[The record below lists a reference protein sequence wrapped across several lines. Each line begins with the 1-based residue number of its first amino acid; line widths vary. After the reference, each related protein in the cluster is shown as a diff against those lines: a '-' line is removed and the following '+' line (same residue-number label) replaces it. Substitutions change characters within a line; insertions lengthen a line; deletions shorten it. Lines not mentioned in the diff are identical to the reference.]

1 MTPLSAD
8 EVELRRTDALM
19 RTFIGSMPGAVYRF
33 ALDERWK
40 LDFVSPAIEALSGW
54 PAADFLGLETVAHP
68 EDAPE
73 LRKAIEAA
81 IAGRKPYSLEYRIR
95 HADGGER
102 WVYDNGQAVLDE
114 RGAPAYL
121 VGSMFDVTERHRTN
135 EALRLRDEFF
145 KALFENG
152 GVGIMSNDDQG
163 RFIEVNDTSL
173 EFFGVERKDLLGQT
187 LIGYTHPDHRARA
200 AEQIRKLISG
210 EVDHWRWE
218 KLFLRKD
225 GEERWGDVA
234 ASAIRGPD
242 GHFISGITVLVDI
255 TARKRQEDEL
265 RKVRE
270 AAEAANRAKSAF
282 LATMSHEIR
291 TPMNAILNTAAFA
304 LETELTQQQREYM
317 TVIGTAARGLLALI
331 NHILDFSKI
340 EAEKLELESAP
351 FALMEV
357 LHEVTQIFRANVLE
371 TGIELVIHAGSD
383 VPRTLV
389 GDAHRLRQVLIN
401 LVGNAFKFTE
411 RGEVRI
417 HVKRGSAS
425 DGLVELRFS
434 VRDSGI
440 GIPKEQQ
447 GQLFQAFSQADSS
460 TTRRYG
466 GTGLGLAI
474 SLRLARLMGGDLSLE
489 SELGMGSTFTLTA
502 RFGVVAALSEVPIPA
517 ADLAGQLAAPAPSSA
532 GAGEFTG
539 LRVLVAEDN
548 EANRFVATE
557 LLSRLGFD
565 IDVAVDGAQAVKMA
579 LEKSYACVLM
589 DVQMPQMDGIEA
601 TRQIRADPLGAALP
615 IIAMTA
621 NAMKGDQEVFLAAG
635 MNDYVPKPIDRN
647 ALLEALRRQ
656 VVRTPKRA
664 VPDGG
669 PPDGVPPDVE
679 PPSMPGALAGVD
691 VQGAY
696 ARLGVSRETL
706 GRLLARFAQGLPRGL
721 AVLASAVKARD
732 HDAVRLHAHSLSGSA
747 GTLAVDRLRWAAAAL
762 EAAGRARRGP
772 LDELFAAVEAEA
784 RTVLAS
790 LAPLRPPAQPAT
802 GEAPPAARLLALSGY
817 LATGDLTAI
826 TAELAT
832 LDAAGGEQLA
842 RLRVLIGDYQYESA
856 AALIVEMT

>member
-1 MTPLSAD
+1 MTPLSPD

-304 LETELTQQQREYM
+304 LETELTQQQRQYM

-357 LHEVTQIFRANVLE
+357 LDEVTQIFRANVLE
-371 TGIELVIHAGSD
+371 TGVELVIHAGSD
-383 VPRTLV
+383 VPRSLV

-411 RGEVRI
+411 RGEVRL
-417 HVKRGSAS
+417 HVKRGVAA

-474 SLRLARLMGGDLSLE
+474 SLRLARLMGGDLSLV
-489 SELGMGSTFTLTA
+489 SELGTGSTFTLTA
-502 RFGVVAALSEVPIPA
+502 RFGVAAAQNVARVTPAGLPASPVP
-517 ADLAGQLAAPAPSSA
+517 PSAA

-539 LRVLVAEDN
+539 LQVLLAEDN
-548 EANRFVATE
+548 EANRFVAIE

-565 IDVAVDGAQAVKMA
+565 IDVAVDGVHAVKMA
-579 LEKSYACVLM
+579 LKRSYACVLM
-589 DVQMPQMDGIEA
+589 DVQMPGMDGIEA

-656 VVRTPKRA
+656 VVRTPGHA
-664 VPDGG
+664 A
-669 PPDGVPPDVE
+669 PDGVPADA
-679 PPSMPGALAGVD
+679 PPSSMPGALAGVD

-706 GRLLARFAQGLPRGL
+706 GRLLARFAEGLPRGL
-721 AVLASAVKARD
+721 AVLASAVRARD

-790 LAPLRPPAQPAT
+790 LAPLRAPAQPAT
-802 GEAPPAARLLALSGY
+802 GRAPTAARLGALSGY
-817 LATGDLTAI
+817 LAAGDLTAI

-832 LDAAGGEQLA
+832 LEAAGGDELA
-842 RLRVLIGDYQYESA
+842 RLRVLIVDYQYESA
-856 AALIVEMT
+856 AALIAAMT

>member
-1 MTPLSAD
+1 MLPAET
-8 EVELRRTDALM
+8 V
-19 RTFIGSMPGAVYRF
+19 RTFIGSLPAAVYRF
-33 ALDERWK
+33 ALDDRWK

-54 PAADFLGLETVAHP
+54 PAASLLGVETVAHP
-68 EDAPE
+68 DDAPA

-95 HADGGER
+95 HAGGGER

-121 VGSMFDVTERHRTN
+121 VGSMFDVTERRSTT
-135 EALRLRDEFF
+135 EALRRRDEFF

-187 LIGYTHPDHRARA
+187 LIGYTHPDDRPRA
-200 AEQIRKLISG
+200 AEQIRKLIAG
-210 EVDHWRWE
+210 EEDSWRWE
-218 KLFLRKD
+218 SFFLRKD
-225 GEERWGDVA
+225 GEVRWGDVA

-242 GHFISGITVLVDI
+242 GRFISGITVIADI
-255 TARKRQEDEL
+255 TARKRQEEEL

-304 LETELTQQQREYM
+304 LETELTEQQRQYM
-317 TVIGTAARGLLALI
+317 TVIETAARGLLALI

-351 FALMEV
+351 FELMEV
-357 LHEVTQIFRANVLE
+357 LDEVTQIFRAKVIE
-371 TGIELVIHAGSD
+371 KGVELVVHAASD

-411 RGEVRI
+411 RGEVAL
-417 HVKRGSAS
+417 HVTRGTAS
-425 DGLVELRFS
+425 GGPVELRFA
-434 VRDSGI
+434 VRDPGI
-440 GIPKEQQ
+440 GIPKEKQ

-489 SELGMGSTFTLTA
+489 SEPGVGSTFTLTA
-502 RFGVVAALSEVPIPA
+502 HFGVAAAQNVARVLP
-517 ADLAGQLAAPAPSSA
+517 PAPVRTSA

-539 LRVLVAEDN
+539 LRLLLAEDN

-565 IDVAVDGAQAVKMA
+565 IDVAVDGVQAVKMA
-579 LEKSYACVLM
+579 LERPYACVLM
-589 DVQMPQMDGIEA
+589 DVQMPEMDGIEA
-601 TRQIRADPLGAALP
+601 TRRIRAEARAAALP

-621 NAMKGDQEVFLAAG
+621 NAMKGDAEAFRAAG
-635 MNDYVPKPIDRN
+635 MNDYVPKPIDRK
-647 ALLEALRRQ
+647 ALLDALRRQ
-656 VVRTPKRA
+656 VAPRPA
-664 VPDGG
+664 
-669 PPDGVPPDVE
+669 
-679 PPSMPGALAGVD
+679 MPGALAGVD
-691 VQGAY
+691 VQGAS

-706 GRLLARFAQGLPRGL
+706 ERLLARFAEGLPRGL
-721 AVLASAVKARD
+721 AVLAAAVAARD

-772 LDELFAAVEAEA
+772 LDELFVAVEAEA

-790 LAPLRPPAQPAT
+790 LAPLRAPVQPAT
-802 GEAPPAARLLALSGY
+802 GRAPTTESLLALSRC
-817 LATGDLTAI
+817 LASGDLAAI
-826 TAELAT
+826 TAELTT
-832 LDAAGGEQLA
+832 LDTAGGSELA
-842 RLRVLIGDYQYESA
+842 RLRVLIGDYRYEA
-856 AALIVEMT
+856 ARSLIAEIT

>member
-1 MTPLSAD
+1 MPSPETD
-8 EVELRRTDALM
+8 EVELRRSDALM
-19 RTFIGSMPGAVYRF
+19 RTFIGSLPGAVYRF
-33 ALDERWK
+33 ALDRRWK
-40 LDFVSPAIEALSGW
+40 LDFVSPAIQALTGW
-54 PAADFLGLETVAHP
+54 SAASFLGLETVAHP
-68 EDAPE
+68 DDAPG

-81 IAGRKPYSLEYRIR
+81 IAGHKPYAVEYRIR

-102 WVYDNGQAVLDE
+102 WVYDNGQAVLDD
-114 RGAPAYL
+114 RGGPAYL
-121 VGSMFDVTERHRTN
+121 VGSMFDVTERRRTT

-163 RFIEVNDTSL
+163 RFVEVNDTSL

-187 LIGYTHPDHRARA
+187 LIGYTHPDDRPRA
-200 AEQIRKLISG
+200 AEQIRKLIAG
-210 EVDHWRWE
+210 EADSWRWE
-218 KLFLRKD
+218 SLFLRKD
-225 GEERWGDVA
+225 GTQRWGDVA

-242 GHFISGITVLVDI
+242 GRFISGITVIADI
-255 TARKRQEDEL
+255 TARKLQEEEL

-304 LETELTQQQREYM
+304 LETELTQQQRQYV
-317 TVIGTAARGLLALI
+317 TVIETAARGLLALI

-340 EAEKLELESAP
+340 EAEKLELESVP
-351 FALMEV
+351 FELMEV
-357 LHEVTQIFRANVLE
+357 LDEVTQIFRAKVIENGV
-371 TGIELVIHAGSD
+371 ELVVHAGSD

-411 RGEVRI
+411 RGSVEVEVI
-417 HVKRGSAS
+417 SVTAAS
-425 DGLVELRFS
+425 VIPVELAFA

-440 GIPKEQQ
+440 GIPKEKQ

-474 SLRLARLMGGDLSLE
+474 SLRLARLMGGDLSLS
-489 SELGMGSTFTLTA
+489 SEPGVGSTFTLTA
-502 RFGVVAALSEVPIPA
+502 RFGVAAAQATARAGVTTLLATPPA
-517 ADLAGQLAAPAPSSA
+517 SA
-532 GAGEFTG
+532 GAGEFKG
-539 LRVLVAEDN
+539 MRVLLAEDN

-557 LLSRLGFD
+557 LLSRLGFH
-565 IDVAVDGAQAVKMA
+565 IEVAVNGVQAVKMA
-579 LEKSYACVLM
+579 RERPFACVLM
-589 DVQMPQMDGIEA
+589 DVQMPEMDGIEA
-601 TRQIRADPLGAALP
+601 TRRIRQDAKFASLP

-621 NAMKGDQEVFLAAG
+621 NAMNGDQEAFLAAG
-635 MNDYVPKPIDRN
+635 MNDYVPKPIDRH

-656 VVRTPKRA
+656 VSRRTP
-664 VPDGG
+664 
-669 PPDGVPPDVE
+669 GVILESVAAAL
-679 PPSMPGALAGVD
+679 PSPMPGALAGVD
-691 VQGAY
+691 MQGAY
-696 ARLGVSRETL
+696 ERLGVSRETL
-706 GRLLARFAQGLPRGL
+706 ERLLARFAEGLPRGL
-721 AVLASAVKARD
+721 AVLDAAVTARD

-772 LDELFAAVEAEA
+772 LDELLAAVKAEA

-790 LAPLRPPAQPAT
+790 LAPLGIPVPAATGAPPPAT
-802 GEAPPAARLLALSGY
+802 RLLALSGF
-817 LATGDLTAI
+817 LAAGDLSAI
-826 TAELAT
+826 TTELAT
-832 LDAAGGEQLA
+832 LECAGGDEFA
-842 RLRVLIGDYQYESA
+842 RLRVLIGDYQYDRA
-856 AALIVEMT
+856 IALIAEMA